1 MHAKSPFFTFAANS
15 LKILAI
21 FYRVHF
27 ISAAIFSTDRRS
39 IARTDR
45 RRVGKVIRTKHAAKL
60 SAANFLCICRN
71 SLTFISSLGKRWKS
85 RCKLIIIYHESPAK
99 VETCSNNAAVVVVG
113 WLMRDDWS
121 SDKKKREKRKAEEVD
136 YCRPM
141 EWKISFL
148 FYIACILRDACFVT
162 FLTCPRLSPACINHC
177 EMWLVCMYNP
187 WRKSRVTTNPF
198 IHIQREKN
206 PSPCV
211 NVSSNREDYY
221 AGSNSVSLFIVLF
234 NSGTFNK

>member
-1 MHAKSPFFTFAANS
+1 MHAKSPFFTFATNS

-60 SAANFLCICRN
+60 SAANFLCICWN

-121 SDKKKREKRKAEEVD
+121 SDKKKKRKKKGRGSRLLSTDGMKNFV
-136 YCRPM
+136 
-141 EWKISFL
+141 SFL
-148 FYIACILRDACFVT
+148 YCLHITRRMFRNVFNVPSIITGVHQPLWNVA
-162 FLTCPRLSPACINHC
+162 RLH
-177 EMWLVCMYNP
+177 V
-187 WRKSRVTTNPF
+187 
-198 IHIQREKN
+198 
-206 PSPCV
+206 
-211 NVSSNREDYY
+211 
-221 AGSNSVSLFIVLF
+221 
-234 NSGTFNK
+234 